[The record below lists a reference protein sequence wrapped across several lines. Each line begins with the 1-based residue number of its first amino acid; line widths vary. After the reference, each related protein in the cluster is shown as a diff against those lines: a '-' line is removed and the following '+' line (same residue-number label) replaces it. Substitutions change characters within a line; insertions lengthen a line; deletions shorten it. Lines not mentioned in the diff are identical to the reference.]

1 MDKQDTNDVV
11 KTRIEQPMHT
21 RAVAGI
27 EFGRFVYD
35 IFA

>member
-11 KTRIEQPMHT
+11 KTRIERAMHS
-21 RAVAGI
+21 RAVARI
-27 EFGRFVYD
+27 ELGRFVYD